1 MASMKQGIA
10 IILVLV
16 MILGIFHCF

>member
-1 MASMKQGIA
+1 MKQGIA